1 MFTDLANYYQDKSIL
16 VTGGASFIGSHLVDE
31 LIKFGSRV
39 TVIDDLS
46 SGSLLNLNQ
55 VEGKVDFINHD
66 LRFMS
71 AVQQHFKNVNIVFH
85 LAAIHGGRGFIETQQ
100 SQMLDNLN
108 IDTNVMKMAKNSG
121 VNILVHASSAC
132 AYPIN
137 LQENESDRNLLIE
150 TQASMSKPGKAFPD
164 GVYGWTKLMGEFQ
177 LETLATQ
184 SFKGR
189 SARIFTAYG
198 ERENLSHAAI
208 ALIAKSELKIDP
220 FPVWGSGNQTRN
232 FTHVSDTVKGLLY
245 LGSDERDLEFDV
257 FNVGMN
263 QHFTVNEFIE
273 EIHTQLK
280 WHPKEWNFQIDKPAG
295 VASRASDNSKIE
307 EIFGW
312 QPSVGLS
319 EGIKRTIEWY
329 LDLNDKPKTIS
340 ELEKKL
346 LAR

>member
-1 MFTDLANYYQDKSIL
+1 MFTDLANYYQDKSVL

-46 SGSLLNLNQ
+46 SGSLLNINQ
-55 VEGKVDFINHD
+55 VKDKIDFINHD

-71 AVQQHFKNVNIVFH
+71 EVEQNFKSVDIVFH

-108 IDTNVMKMAKNSG
+108 IDTNVMKMSKNNG

>member
-1 MFTDLANYYQDKSIL
+1 VFTDLANYYQDKSVL

-46 SGSLLNLNQ
+46 SGSLLNINQ
-55 VEGKVDFINHD
+55 IKEKIDFIDHD

-71 AVQQHFKNVNIVFH
+71 EVEQHFKSVDIVFH

-108 IDTNVMKMAKNSG
+108 IDTNVMKMSKNNG

-263 QHFTVNEFIE
+263 QHFTVNEFIA
-273 EIHTQLK
+273 EIHNQLK

-312 QPSVGLS
+312 QPCVGLS

-329 LDLNDKPKTIS
+329 LELNDKPKTIN

>member
-1 MFTDLANYYQDKSIL
+1 MFTDLANYYQDKSVL

-31 LIKFGSRV
+31 LIKFGSHV

-46 SGSLLNLNQ
+46 SGSLMNINQ
-55 VEGKVDFINHD
+55 VREKVDFIKHD

-71 AVQQHFKNVNIVFH
+71 EVEQHFGSVNIVFH

-108 IDTNVMKMAKNSG
+108 IDTNVMKMAKNNG
-121 VNILVHASSAC
+121 VNILAHASSAC

-220 FPVWGSGNQTRN
+220 FPVWGSGTQTRN

-280 WHPKEWNFQIDKPAG
+280 WHPKEWNFQIDKPVG
-295 VASRASDNSKIE
+295 VASRASDNSKFE

-312 QPSVGLS
+312 QPSVGLR
-319 EGIKRTIEWY
+319 EGIKKTIEWY
-329 LDLNDKPKTIS
+329 LDLDDKPKTIK